1 MGGSS
6 RPHRVAVLTMRG
18 VLMLDL
24 SIPVQVFSFPP
35 YQVRVCGD
43 GTVAAGARKPA
54 SIAPVSS
61 LRAVSAADTVVVPG
75 FFPLVKPPPHTRLS
89 AVRRACERGARV
101 GAVCTGVL
109 ALGHAGLLDGRQ
121 ATTHWLYHT
130 ILAESFPQTTTVRRE
145 LMWVADGPIYTCA
158 TPAGAMDMCIAMIAA
173 DLGDDSATDR
183 RHILGFAQPPCDVK
197 PDSADDTNTPPSHS
211 RTAGTRAW
219 TMQRLQDPITLVDM
233 AAHAGTS
240 TRSFSR
246 WFLDEMGTT
255 PIQWLQA
262 ARVERAR
269 MLLESTWLSI
279 DDIARITGLG
289 TRANFR
295 RRFVGQIGVMP
306 SAYRRVPRSGTQV

>member
-24 SIPVQVFSFPP
+24 SIPLQAFSFPP
-35 YQVRVCGD
+35 YQVHVCGD

-61 LRAVSAADTVVVPG
+61 LRAVSTADTVVVPG
-75 FFPLVKPPPHTRLS
+75 YFPPDQSPAHTLLS
-89 AVRRACERGARV
+89 AVRRAYERGARV

-130 ILAESFPQTTTVRRE
+130 ILAESFPQTTVRRE
-145 LMWVADGPIYTCA
+145 LTWVADGPIYTCA
-158 TPAGAMDMCIAMIAA
+158 TPIGAMDMCIAMIAA

-183 RHILGFAQPPCDVK
+183 RHILGFTQPSCDVNGAGADGTNK
-197 PDSADDTNTPPSHS
+197 PRSNS
-211 RTAGTRAW
+211 RTAATRAW

-246 WFLDEMGTT
+246 WFLNEMGTT
-255 PIQWLQA
+255 PIQWLQT

-269 MLLESTWLSI
+269 VLLESTWLSI

-306 SAYRRVPRSGTQV
+306 SAYRRAPRSGTRA